1 MMLNWARSCA
11 AKLAPP
17 LYRPRPRP
25 ATPRAACQLVASGQL
40 VSLFDH
46 AVAIVLGGE
55 DEEKTLAMAIRA
67 AHVLVALAHDGT
79 GGAVMQYCL
88 DPVSAPDRPRA
99 ATMHCPLE

>member
-40 VSLFDH
+40 VNLFDH
-46 AVAIVLGGE
+46 AVAIVLGYGGE

-67 AHVLVALAHDGT
+67 AHVLVALAQDGA

-88 DPVSAPDRPRA
+88 DPVS
-99 ATMHCPLE
+99 L